1 MALDKVAIIVGQLL
15 AGAGRVK
22 LVAER
27 CKDERLEVGC
37 GNAVDRSGRVRLLLQ
52 HGLGNVIA
60 VAGVER
66 QLGLI
71 RFIPAR
77 AGNAKRLS
85 TGQPQHS
92 VHPRACGERS
102 RLDLPEIHTIGSSP
116 RVRGTRGLIPRT
128 YFRDRFIPARA
139 GNAQAGAFE
148 ARFRPVHPRACGERE
163 GSMVPKASDIGS
175 SPRVRGTPHLS
186 KSRKGLERVD
196 DLGD

>member
-77 AGNAKRLS
+77 AGNAITIS
-85 TGQPQHS
+85 TAGEIKT
-92 VHPRACGERS
+92 VHPRACGERP
-102 RLDLPEIHTIGSSP
+102 DEQIADALPDGSSP
-116 RVRGTRGLIPRT
+116 RVRGTHTVRVHDPR
-128 YFRDRFIPARA
+128 
-139 GNAQAGAFE
+139 
-148 ARFRPVHPRACGERE
+148 
-163 GSMVPKASDIGS
+163 
-175 SPRVRGTPHLS
+175 
-186 KSRKGLERVD
+186 
-196 DLGD
+196 